1 MTMRS
6 FTALGFR
13 LGRGEVFGPYIS
25 MEDAVELS
33 KEFRGTRV
41 YRDERG
47 AFFSSLPQS
56 EYTNKI
62 SKRRDQA
69 S

>member
-6 FTALGFR
+6 FIALGFR
-13 LGRGEVFGPYIS
+13 LGRGEVLGPYIT
-25 MEDAVELS
+25 MEEAHELS
-33 KEFRGTRV
+33 KEFRGMKV
-41 YRDERG
+41 CRDERG
-47 AFFSSLPQS
+47 AFFSALPQTA
-56 EYTNKI
+56 YTNKI